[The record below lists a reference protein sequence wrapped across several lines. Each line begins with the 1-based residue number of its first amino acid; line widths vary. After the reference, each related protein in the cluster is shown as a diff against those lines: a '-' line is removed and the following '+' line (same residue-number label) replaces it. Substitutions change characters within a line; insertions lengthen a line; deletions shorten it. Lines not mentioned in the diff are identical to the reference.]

1 MILNCS
7 SIRVLIVKL
16 GGLAIFLIFILVVI
30 KYRGN
35 GLSITGNLIE
45 GDHDPLAGLGNWGL
59 SDRGSDLRCQFSPR
73 FIVIGSRL

>member
-1 MILNCS
+1 MILDCS
-7 SIRVLIVKL
+7 SIRVLFVKL
-16 GGLAIFLIFILVVI
+16 GSLITFLIFMLVVI
-30 KYRGN
+30 EYRGSE
-35 GLSITGNLIE
+35 LSINGNLIE

>member
-35 GLSITGNLIE
+35 GLSINGNLIE